1 MPGLVLVFPMLP
13 MIVRLLGHIPSAD
26 RIDAIYPFGLAV
38 KMSTVSDST
47 QGSGCGLHPRCR
59 IHHISNNPSETASET
74 APELAD
80 FTSVQCLPHDH
91 PTPHRRPRG

>member
-38 KMSTVSDST
+38 KMST
-47 QGSGCGLHPRCR
+47 GS
-59 IHHISNNPSETASET
+59 
-74 APELAD
+74 
-80 FTSVQCLPHDH
+80 F
-91 PTPHRRPRG
+91 